1 MVSHVAEGGC
11 MSGSCFDV
19 SWRGSGTRRA
29 VPFFSAKNEGA
40 FRGPSAEGGA
50 DSAGEAAIDQ
60 SATAFTWPRVFLVG
74 FGLFAVYRVWQIM
87 EKRSM
92 LKTDLAEP
100 LIGDVAMAS
109 RDVLTLQMRGGIPTC
124 RRRPVRTAV
133 TVEL

>member
-1 MVSHVAEGGC
+1 MGAHASAESSAEGAAE
-11 MSGSCFDV
+11 SS
-19 SWRGSGTRRA
+19 T
-29 VPFFSAKNEGA
+29 
-40 FRGPSAEGGA
+40 EGGA

-60 SATAFTWPRVFLVG
+60 SETAFTWPRVFLVG
-74 FGLFAVYRVWQIM
+74 FGIFAVYRVWQIM

-124 RRRPVRTAV
+124 RRRPVRTAA